1 MFNTHFCVLNLPLA
15 PLSGLGAPYRIRSTS
30 PEPGA
35 PARRAAPNTIFQR
48 RRCPA
53 VAVSSPTA
61 SGDDSPASPP
71 STFRSRRRGRGR
83 RVALFVVPTILAIV
97 LIVLLQSTLTL
108 LDPQAGVWASARTAE
123 WGNQTFV
130 LQGLQQPVVVIRDG
144 NGTTHIFAQDDP
156 DLFFAQGYTQASDR
170 LFQMEAESLTAQGN
184 LSSWLGSSA
193 LASDEMYRYLG
204 VPQAAVEMS
213 VQVTT
218 VNPQVGQDMKAYVA
232 GVNAYI
238 SWAESHNAVPFQ
250 FKVLGVSPYTW
261 SLFASFCFDR
271 LMVIGQTTGFTEPM
285 YAAVAAATTGDP
297 AFDQVFP
304 IYPQYW
310 QNYTVLPGN
319 GSVGNASLAAQG
331 ISANYLFSLDWFGS
345 WATGLSGQQNGTLIP
360 LYRGAI
366 ANLSDPFIQGL
377 SPSAGVGSNSWVV
390 AANHSALDQPMLA
403 NDPHLPLMLPSLWV
417 STQLVSPDYDVE
429 GWSLAGLLG
438 VLIGHNT
445 QMAWALTNSEGA
457 TALDYVETLQGN
469 TYFENGTWHPL
480 TWTNETIAVAGGS
493 AVPFDLAWTSNGPIV
508 ARMGNLG
515 LSVRWAGTGPTWEA
529 AAELDFD
536 KAQSIPQFESALEQ
550 YWTVPNLNAMLIAR
564 NASDPT
570 GHIGWIIPAR
580 YSLIAET
587 LPNGQHVQVIGS
599 RGPLDGSG
607 HFEPAGAVPFDL
619 LPQIMDPSQ
628 GYLLAPNQ
636 PTVGIEYPYPMIG
649 SWWDSGGRA
658 HTIGNFLASHPVMS
672 PALMQSLQS
681 NVTDSWAIGLQPYLV
696 QALKAAVAAHCVS
709 SPGSFCAYFVSAAA
723 LPIVEA
729 WNGSFEES
737 SVAATIY
744 TYWWNE
750 LQRATYDPVMAEAGI
765 APDATPAFPNAYE
778 WIASNVANNS
788 SWVPGGFDHQSDL
801 ALYAAL
807 SYLNGVLGVGP
818 APSSPQ
824 LSGWTW
830 GRVHTFFLP
839 SLTGTAALGE
849 GPYPQWG
856 DPYTPSIGMFQD
868 NITVPLVQVSI
879 GSSLRFI
886 STAAPSPA
894 WGVLPGGASENP
906 ASAYYADLLPLWL
919 NHEYIGMNIGADSP
933 QAVAQAVSV
942 WTLEPG

>member
-1 MFNTHFCVLNLPLA
+1 ML
-15 PLSGLGAPYRIRSTS
+15 
-30 PEPGA
+30 
-35 PARRAAPNTIFQR
+35 
-48 RRCPA
+48 
-53 VAVSSPTA
+53 
-61 SGDDSPASPP
+61 
-71 STFRSRRRGRGR
+71 
-83 RVALFVVPTILAIV
+83 IL
-97 LIVLLQSTLTL
+97 LLQSTLTL

-285 YAAVAAATTGDP
+285 YAAVAEATTGDP

-469 TYFENGTWHPL
+469 TYLENATWHPL
-480 TWTNETIAVAGGS
+480 KWTNETISVAGGS

-508 ARMGNLG
+508 ARMGDLG
-515 LSVRWAGTGPTWEA
+515 LSIRWAGTGPTWEA

-536 KAQSIPQFESALEQ
+536 RAQSIPQFESALQ
-550 YWTVPNLNAMLIAR
+550 RYWTVPNLNAMLIAR

-570 GHIGWIIPAR
+570 GQIGWIIPAR
-580 YSLIAET
+580 VLPDRRDSAERST
-587 LPNGQHVQVIGS
+587 CPGHRFPRTPQRLRPLRAQRDRSVRPVTADS
-599 RGPLDGSG
+599 GPFAGILVRA
-607 HFEPAGAVPFDL
+607 EPADRGHRVSLPDDRKLVGLWRSGTYDREFPRVAPCDESRAHAVPPIQRHRL
-619 LPQIMDPSQ
+619 LGDRS
-628 GYLLAPNQ
+628 
-636 PTVGIEYPYPMIG
+636 PTLSDTGAQ
-649 SWWDSGGRA
+649 GGRRDLYFNA
-658 HTIGNFLASHPVMS
+658 R
-672 PALMQSLQS
+672 
-681 NVTDSWAIGLQPYLV
+681 GLLRPL
-696 QALKAAVAAHCVS
+696 HRGGRPSDC
-709 SPGSFCAYFVSAAA
+709 GG
-723 LPIVEA
+723 VE
-729 WNGSFEES
+729 
-737 SVAATIY
+737 
-744 TYWWNE
+744 
-750 LQRATYDPVMAEAGI
+750 R
-765 APDATPAFPNAYE
+765 
-778 WIASNVANNS
+778 
-788 SWVPGGFDHQSDL
+788 
-801 ALYAAL
+801 
-807 SYLNGVLGVGP
+807 VL
-818 APSSPQ
+818 
-824 LSGWTW
+824 
-830 GRVHTFFLP
+830 
-839 SLTGTAALGE
+839 
-849 GPYPQWG
+849 
-856 DPYTPSIGMFQD
+856 
-868 NITVPLVQVSI
+868 
-879 GSSLRFI
+879 
-886 STAAPSPA
+886 
-894 WGVLPGGASENP
+894 
-906 ASAYYADLLPLWL
+906 
-919 NHEYIGMNIGADSP
+919 
-933 QAVAQAVSV
+933 
-942 WTLEPG
+942 